1 MSQELE
7 RDNLYNASHHLL
19 LCVIRL
25 PPHSESRI
33 LHLCSRSSDED
44 SEEDDE
50 AEEDEY
56 DEDNERL
63 ENEGGHSG
71 RNAQPPGT
79 SVSGVNGSS
88 PRGHSGVSSVR
99 VDQTGEE
106 VPGPLPPDQQHSL
119 EEALLKQME
128 MQKKLHE
135 QLEVGFTSTCEE
147 IVPWSS
153 IGG

>member
-1 MSQELE
+1 M
-7 RDNLYNASHHLL
+7 
-19 LCVIRL
+19 
-25 PPHSESRI
+25 
-33 LHLCSRSSDED
+33 CSRSSDED

-88 PRGHSGVSSVR
+88 PRGHSGMSSVR

-135 QLEVGFTSTCEE
+135 QLEVGFTSTCEAISD
-147 IVPWSS
+147 IVEHWGLALMLHWQAPFRGTWQCNGFACPSVCT
-153 IGG
+153 IALQP